1 MLRTKDYMRFRIE
14 DGGECL
20 REFSGAQYA
29 GKALPGDKVK
39 PTETGCALVERAE
52 HPPLVGVLELNTKV
66 RYGFTG
72 RGVPLYLF
80 KPLDES
86 YPPMLVASKETTRT
100 NKLALAAFENWLYG
114 ATFPRAGLQIILGE
128 CGDFATEM
136 EAIAYQYSPWSWT
149 NKRIPD
155 NLAHPSKEGR
165 IILSVP
171 TINIDPPG
179 CKDID
184 DVVSLWME
192 GGQWRLAISIAD
204 VAAYVALNPKL
215 TFAERIGQTLY
226 SEGRAIRPLFPAALS
241 EDLFSLLPGKE
252 RFALSLISTW
262 DGKTLSKFFWK
273 ETVLVNTASYTYESC
288 YAAKEIDMGVLQ
300 LIAESLVG
308 PTSDSH
314 KWVEALMILYN
325 TEAANRLAASGQG
338 LLRTHDAPNAERLAL
353 MESLGLPAK
362 ELAYPAAVYS
372 MATVNGKHWGL
383 QKGVYCHASSPIRRY
398 ADVLNQG
405 ILKGVIDHR
414 PWKMLAEELNVL
426 DKKGKAYER
435 DRLFAT
441 CILLGDKKGQEGV
454 VVEMKDTRVC
464 VYVAAWKRIL
474 RCPADSL
481 MAAGTRVRVAFH
493 ASPQRGSYSWKKRV
507 VYRCD
512 YPA

>member
-1 MLRTKDYMRFRIE
+1 MLRTKNYVDFTIE
-14 DGGECL
+14 DDGESVHS
-20 REFSGAQYA
+20 FSGATLA
-29 GKALPGDKVK
+29 GQALPGDFVK
-39 PTETGCALVERAE
+39 PTATGCTLLERTE

-72 RGVPLYLF
+72 RGVPLYFF
-80 KPLDES
+80 KPLDDS

-100 NKLALAAFENWLYG
+100 NKLALAAFENWP
-114 ATFPRAGLQIILGE
+114 ATSTFPRGGLQMILGE

-149 NKRIPD
+149 TKRMPGDLVIPD
-155 NLAHPSKEGR
+155 RGGR
-165 IILSVP
+165 VLLEKP

-184 DVVSLWME
+184 DVVSLWHEE
-192 GGQWRLAISIAD
+192 GTWRLAISIAD

-215 TFAERIGQTLY
+215 AFAERIGQTLY

-241 EDLFSLLPGKE
+241 EDLFSLIPGQE
-252 RFALSLISTW
+252 RLTLTLFCTW
-262 DGKTLSKFFWK
+262 DGTRLRDFSFQ

-288 YAAKEIDMGVLQ
+288 YAAKEIDMGVLRA
-300 LIAESLVG
+300 IAESLVG
-308 PTSDSH
+308 PTGDSH

-325 TEAANRLAASGQG
+325 TEAANRLVAARCG

-372 MATVNGKHWGL
+372 VATASGIHWGL
-383 QKGVYCHASSPIRRY
+383 QKGAYCHASSPIRRY
-398 ADVLNQG
+398 ADILNQG
-405 ILKGVIDHR
+405 VLKGVLQH
-414 PWKMLAEELNVL
+414 PWKMYAQTLTML

-435 DRLFAT
+435 DRLFASS
-441 CILLGDKKGQEGV
+441 ILLGQKEQEGTV
-454 VVEMKDTRVC
+454 VDSEH
-464 VYVAAWKRIL
+464 VYVAAWKKII
-474 RCPADSL
+474 RCPVDSL
-481 MAAGTRVRVAFH
+481 TVAGTRVRVAFH

-512 YPA
+512 